1 MKRTTSLVLA
11 ALIAAAPLAA
21 VAQEG
26 QEADVM
32 KVIENVFPGFT
43 DPGYADCVLQN
54 ANADQAQ
61 QIANAGASGSF
72 REAEVPLKE
81 VAEKNTT
88 QECIIGAGLPRFPL

>member
-1 MKRTTSLVLA
+1 MKRTMSLVLA
-11 ALIAAAPLAA
+11 ALIASAPLVAP
-21 VAQEG
+21 AQEG

-61 QIANAGASGSF
+61 QIANAGASGSY
-72 REAEVPLKE
+72 RAAEGPLKE
-81 VAEKNTT
+81 VAGKNTT
-88 QECIIGAGLPRFPL
+88 QECIIGAGLPRFPV

>member
-1 MKRTTSLVLA
+1 LKRIRSLVLA
-11 ALIAAAPLAA
+11 VLFASAPLVAT
-21 VAQEG
+21 AQEG

-54 ANADQAQ
+54 ANADEAR

-72 REAEVPLKE
+72 REAEGPLIEIAK
-81 VAEKNTT
+81 KNTT
-88 QECIIGAGLPRFPL
+88 QECIIGAGLPRFPV